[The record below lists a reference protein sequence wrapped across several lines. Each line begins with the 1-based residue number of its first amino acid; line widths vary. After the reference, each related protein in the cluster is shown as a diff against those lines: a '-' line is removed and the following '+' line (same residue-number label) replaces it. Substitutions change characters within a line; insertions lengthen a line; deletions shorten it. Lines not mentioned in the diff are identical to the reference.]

1 MNFAEQLVAMCVA
14 VLKADGRNEAVEFDT
29 IRNIAKDLELD
40 TNEVESFITNELN
53 KERQLTDVATM
64 VKAEDAD
71 IILEACVAVILADK
85 NVAEKEVSLLLE
97 IAAMLK
103 LSPAKAALAIAIFAQ
118 NDRSIRLE
126 GSDFADMEDEIDID
140 ELLNY

>member
-14 VLKADGRNEAVEFDT
+14 ALKADGRNESVEFDT

>member
-1 MNFAEQLVAMCVA
+1 M
-14 VLKADGRNEAVEFDT
+14 
-29 IRNIAKDLELD
+29 ELD